1 MVQRAMQRAIP
12 KDSIHK
18 EEDDDIDGADA
29 YHDNVF
35 DQNEKISSSSLV
47 GTPPSTEELIRISE
61 MNKHLQEE
69 RNKLMQDLAQAEN
82 VNGDLRSQLQILNE
96 KISTYAAG

>member
-1 MVQRAMQRAIP
+1 MVQRSMQRAMP

-18 EEDDDIDGADA
+18 EEDNEIDSRDA
-29 YHDNVF
+29 YRDNIV
-35 DQNEKISSSSLV
+35 DQNEKISSSVV
-47 GTPPSTEELIRISE
+47 GTSASTEELIRISE

-69 RNKLMQDLAQAEN
+69 RNKLMQDLAQSEN